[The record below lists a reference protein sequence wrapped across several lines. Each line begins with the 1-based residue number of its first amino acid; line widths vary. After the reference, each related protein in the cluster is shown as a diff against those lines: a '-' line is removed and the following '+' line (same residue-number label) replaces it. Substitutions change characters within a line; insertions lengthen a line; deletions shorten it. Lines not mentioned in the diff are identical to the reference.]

1 MNSPTHKQ
9 CATNFALWAEYVDP
23 SAQYTEDEFD
33 AMSVEE
39 KIQIQ
44 LDCFGPERWTCAAC
58 GCDFEPA
65 PDADPD
71 NAFCDECAKE
81 YA

>member
-1 MNSPTHKQ
+1 
-9 CATNFALWAEYVDP
+9 
-23 SAQYTEDEFD
+23 
-33 AMSVEE
+33 MSVEE

-58 GCDFEPA
+58 GCDFEPT